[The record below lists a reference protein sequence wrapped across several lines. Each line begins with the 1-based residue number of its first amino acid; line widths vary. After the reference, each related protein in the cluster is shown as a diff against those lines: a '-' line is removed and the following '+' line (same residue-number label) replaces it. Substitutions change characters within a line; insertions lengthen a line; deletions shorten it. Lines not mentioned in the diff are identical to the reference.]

1 MSDRRRPGR
10 PRKTSLGSPSPAAL
24 GVVKVGS
31 DFVDEYPDGDPV
43 AAEVYA
49 TLIRTGLALIH
60 EIERTMLATFGVSQS
75 VLNSLAIIDG
85 AGEPLTPSQIS
96 ERSLTSSA
104 TMTGTLDTLEYRGWV
119 RRVPNPEDR
128 RSLLIEITPDGRA
141 IADQL
146 LPGIR
151 KVERTVFAVLTAN
164 ERSALL
170 KVLGKVLSSV
180 AAVTAADPLPLEGR
194 RNRPPRL
201 H

>member
-1 MSDRRRPGR
+1 M
-10 PRKTSLGSPSPAAL
+10 
-24 GVVKVGS
+24 GS